1 MSVHSPWACQS
12 AAGVI
17 VRAAWVS
24 VQVSAIDGRTIV
36 RLDEWLD
43 LAARARPD
51 HPAVESSSGTLSY
64 AELDALATLTARRLA
79 AQGVGEGDRVATT
92 LPPGPEFAAL
102 LHALPRLGAALV
114 PLNTRLP
121 AAAQRRQRDLSGAM
135 MVVDEPLVDGF
146 ESDPDLRTDLEPAAV
161 HTVLFTSGTSG
172 EPKPVELTVANQ
184 DASAAGSEDAL
195 GYGAE
200 DRWLCPLPLFHIGGL
215 AILVRCARVGA
226 TAVLADRVDP
236 AAMEGV
242 TLASVVATQLRR
254 LRDAG
259 LADVPGL
266 RAFVLG
272 GGPVPP
278 ELMDWARERRLPV
291 RATYGMTETCSQVA
305 VTDAWERTARPVAG
319 AEFAIGPRDEILVR
333 GPMVAP
339 GAAGE
344 GGWLHTGDVG
354 RLARD
359 GTLSVEGRIKDL
371 IVTGGENVAPA
382 VVEAVLTAH
391 PGVADAAVAGV
402 PDPEWG
408 EAVTAYVVERRP
420 VSDYELLAFC
430 RERLAGYQV
439 PKALVRVPE
448 LPRNAAGKLQRD
460 LLG

>member
-1 MSVHSPWACQS
+1 MH
-12 AAGVI
+12 
-17 VRAAWVS
+17 
-24 VQVSAIDGRTIV
+24 D
-36 RLDEWLD
+36 WLD
-43 LAARARPD
+43 LAARTRPD
-51 HPAVESSSGTLSY
+51 HPAVESASGTLGY

-92 LPPGPEFAAL
+92 LAPGPDFAAL

-121 AAAQRRQRDLSGAM
+121 AAAQRRQRDLAGAM
-135 MVVDEPLVDGF
+135 MVVDQPLTDGF
-146 ESDPDLRTDLEPAAV
+146 ETDADLRTDLEPSAV

-172 EPKPVELTVANQ
+172 EPKPVELTVGNQ
-184 DASAAGSEDAL
+184 EASAAGSQAVF
-195 GYGAE
+195 GYGAG

-215 AILVRCARVGA
+215 AILVRCARAGA

-236 AAMEGV
+236 AAMEGI

-259 LADVPGL
+259 LTAAPGL

-278 ELMDWARERRLPV
+278 ELMDWARGHDLPV

-305 VTDAWERTARPVAG
+305 VTAPWDRTAAPVPG
-319 AEFAIGPRDEILVR
+319 AELVLGPENEILVR

-339 GAAGE
+339 GATGE

-354 RLARD
+354 RICRD

-382 VVEAVLTAH
+382 AVEAALTAH
-391 PGVADAAVAGV
+391 PAVADAAVAGV

-408 EAVTAYVVERRP
+408 EAVTAYVVENRP
-420 VSDYELLAFC
+420 VSDYELLGFC
-430 RERLAGYQV
+430 RERLAGFQV
-439 PKALVRVPE
+439 PKAVVRVPE

-460 LLG
+460 LLGRAS